1 MTNARDLN
9 DQSRRKPSRAD
20 DRKRPQAGDLEDS
33 SNDLSRELPGLPF
46 ATVPRG
52 PDDDSRN
59 AIERF

>member
-1 MTNARDLN
+1 MLVIATIGLAI
-9 DQSRRKPSRAD
+9 STAMYVTESAHGPASS
-20 DRKRPQAGDLEDS
+20 GDS

-52 PDDDSRN
+52 PDDDTRN